1 MLILARAQNSTFFIL
16 TIILFSRRPNVLYL
30 IRAAKARLQVL
41 NWPNYGLLTGY
52 KSKSVCQPKFLLA
65 VAGAIK
71 REKDAHAHLALR
83 FQFGHQT
90 HT

>member
-1 MLILARAQNSTFFIL
+1 MLILARAQNTPLFIL
-16 TIILFSRRPNVLYL
+16 AILFSRRANVLYL

-52 KSKSVCQPKFLLA
+52 KSKSVCHSKSPLA
-65 VAGAIK
+65 FRCHKKGK
-71 REKDAHAHLALR
+71 RSKW
-83 FQFGHQT
+83 FQFGSQA